1 MKKIVLPPAGDIIPA
16 LRWIPAYQFK
26 GIGGDLLAGLTL
38 AAFVLPESMAYATLA
53 GLPPYFGIYCC
64 LAGALL
70 FALFTSSKHVAVG
83 PTSSISLM
91 IGTTVAVISGGDPQ
105 RWIAVAGLTALCVA
119 VICFIAYILRLSSLV
134 NFISNSILLGFKA
147 GAALSIMA
155 TQLPKLFGVEGGG
168 GNFFTRMQHLA
179 GELDQT
185 NMPVLAFG
193 LAALLAIVVGEH
205 FLPGKPV
212 SLFVVI
218 GSILAVSF
226 TGLAQAGFEIT
237 GLIPGG
243 LPRISRPS
251 LRMSDVDGVLPLAFA
266 CFLMGYI
273 ETISAARTL
282 AMKHNY
288 SVSARQ
294 ELLSMGMANLATAFA
309 SGYVVAG
316 GLSQST
322 VNEKSG
328 AKSPMSLILCSAVLG
343 LILLFFTGL
352 LKNLPEVIL
361 AAIVIHA
368 VTGLIKIRELKEL
381 AKLSRLEFTVAM
393 IALLGV
399 LLFGILKGVMLAV
412 IISLILLIR
421 KISVPQVAELGRIG
435 QSEHYSDISRHPDN
449 IRIPGI
455 LIMRPESSILYFNT
469 ESIRDSIMKKIT
481 AQTDTRALIID
492 LSASPYIDVGGSSM
506 LVELVKDLGRKGIT
520 VRFATPLAQARDMLR
535 NSGMEG
541 ITGHISRSEGIQ
553 EAVDA
558 LASA

>member
-1 MKKIVLPPAGDIIPA
+1 MKKIVLPPAGEIIPA

-91 IGTTVAVISGGDPQ
+91 VGTTVAVISGGDPQ

-119 VICFIAYILRLSSLV
+119 VICLIAYLLRLSSLV

-168 GNFFTRMQHLA
+168 GNFFTRIQHLA
-179 GELDQT
+179 GELGQT
-185 NMPVLAFG
+185 NFTVLAFG
-193 LAALLAIVVGEH
+193 LVALLAIFVGEH

-218 GSILAVSF
+218 LSILAVSF
-226 TGLAQAGFEIT
+226 TGLAQAGLEIT

-243 LPRISRPS
+243 LPGISRPS

-273 ETISAARTL
+273 ETISAARTF

-288 SVSARQ
+288 SVNARQ
-294 ELLSMGMANLATAFA
+294 ELLSLGMANLATAFA

-368 VTGLIKIRELKEL
+368 VLGLIRIRELKQL
-381 AKLSRLEFTVAM
+381 RYMSSLEFTVAM

-399 LLFGILKGVMLAV
+399 LFFGILKGVMLAV
-412 IISLILLIR
+412 IMSLVLLLR
-421 KISVPQVAELGRIG
+421 RTSAPPVAELGRIG
-435 QSEHYSDISRHPDN
+435 NSEHYSDISRHPDN
-449 IRIPGI
+449 ILIPGI
-455 LIMRPESSILYFNT
+455 LIMRPESSILYFNA
-469 ESIRDSIMKKIT
+469 ESVRDSIVKKID
-481 AQTDTRALIID
+481 AEPDTRALIID
-492 LSASPYIDVGGSSM
+492 LSASPYLDVGGAGM
-506 LVELVKDLGRKGIT
+506 LVNLVRELKAKGIE
-520 VRFATPLAQARDMLR
+520 VSIASSLAQARDMMR
-535 NSGMEG
+535 KSGMEEL
-541 ITGHISRSEGIQ
+541 TGHISRSVGIQ
-553 EAVDA
+553 EAVDTYGG
-558 LASA
+558 S